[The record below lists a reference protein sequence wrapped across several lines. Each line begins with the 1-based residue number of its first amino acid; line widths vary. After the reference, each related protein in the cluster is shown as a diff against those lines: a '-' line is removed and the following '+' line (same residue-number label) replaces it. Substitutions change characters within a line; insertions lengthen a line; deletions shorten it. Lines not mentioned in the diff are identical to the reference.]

1 MKVKKVNSL
10 KANEKLKSKNTIAAA
25 MVVVMFLLRP
35 AGGDPGHGCYVQG
48 QCGYL
53 LKRQRGRKCEHGT
66 MAGYEDAMS
75 NIFASLFLFLPSDSR
90 KTSDCLK
97 FSGLPSF
104 EQYQDVPYRSKN
116 AGSTISGL
124 RWSPKHFV
132 LTLLPWSF
140 ARQVVSF
147 PMSTKFSAFYRCMLQ
162 LRAFCGC
169 SARCRIV
176 DGHVDL
182 LSTVCRVGGCK
193 PSSLSRDTLYLAK
206 DYSSE
211 LQACFGVDVRSGLT
225 SVHSPFTCVVCH
237 RLLVRHSAAISQSKG
252 RTWPCVCVSVVERW
266 QPNAEACTLCLSLNR
281 GERQPKKRPSA
292 AVPLPHAI
300 SAADSCQGTGH
311 TSSAV
316 RPLSGDCRR
325 SRFAHRNSKVCHHF
339 GKAEW
344 WWLQNCRTDLYCRCT
359 KLRWIWWTSFSLQIA
374 KLPVAARWTS
384 SCVDQC
390 LCCNAM

>member
-1 MKVKKVNSL
+1 MLWATSL
-10 KANEKLKSKNTIAAA
+10 RA
-25 MVVVMFLLRP
+25 
-35 AGGDPGHGCYVQG
+35 Y
-48 QCGYL
+48 
-53 LKRQRGRKCEHGT
+53 
-66 MAGYEDAMS
+66 
-75 NIFASLFLFLPSDSR
+75 FLFLPSDSR

-104 EQYQDVPYRSKN
+104 EQYQDVPCRSKN

-176 DGHVDL
+176 DRHVDL

-193 PSSLSRDTLYLAK
+193 PSSLSRDTRFLAK

-211 LQACFGVDVRSGLT
+211 LQACFGVDVRSYVA

-237 RLLVRHSAAISQSKG
+237 RLLVRHRAAITQGKG
-252 RTWPCVCVSVVERW
+252 RTWPCVCALLSGGSLTLKPAPSAFPSIVEKGHRRK
-266 QPNAEACTLCLSLNR
+266 EEEKKTL
-281 GERQPKKRPSA
+281 SA
-292 AVPLPHAI
+292 AVPLPHAL
-300 SAADSCQGTGH
+300 SAADSCHGTGH

-325 SRFAHRNSKVCHHF
+325 SRFAHRNSKVCHHL

-344 WWLQNCRTDLYCRCT
+344 WCWQHCRTDLYCRCT
-359 KLRWIWWTSFSLQIA
+359 KLRWTWWTSLSLQIA
-374 KLPVAARWTS
+374 KLPAAARWTS
-384 SCVDQC
+384 SSSCVDRC
-390 LCCNAM
+390 LCNAMYSGYIWLAYFSGRHLFFVTKNTFSRICLPF